1 MSTTLPR
8 CAVIGAGSSGIT
20 AAKELREKGLDVTV
34 FEASDR
40 VGGNWVLR
48 NVNSL
53 AGRYRPPARTA
64 MAADTR
70 EDLAEMRKRHIASK
84 WHTIQV
90 DFEGYLRDLDRERK
104 AGAQRAAAAA
114 GFVPPLPHRRPAVP
128 A

>member
-20 AAKELREKGLDVTV
+20 A
-34 FEASDR
+34 
-40 VGGNWVLR
+40 
-48 NVNSL
+48 SL
-53 AGRYRPPARTA
+53 AGRYRPPARAA